1 MLGALNDHKEEVL
14 KEIERTK
21 AKAETLRRDLDD
33 LWADAHA
40 CEYDLV
46 SVFMHRGK
54 FASSVDRPAT
64 NTQAKRVEQDTTG
77 HTRLIYRITVSSL
90 PAATQSVLVSGAGL
104 MVSRAVLQIQ

>member
-1 MLGALNDHKEEVL
+1 MLAALNDHKEEVL

-54 FASSVDRPAT
+54 YASSVDWSAT
-64 NTQAKRVEQDTTG
+64 DIQAKRVEQDITG
-77 HTRLIYRITVSSL
+77 HIRLICRITVSSL
-90 PAATQSVLVSGAGL
+90 PAATQSMSGPGL